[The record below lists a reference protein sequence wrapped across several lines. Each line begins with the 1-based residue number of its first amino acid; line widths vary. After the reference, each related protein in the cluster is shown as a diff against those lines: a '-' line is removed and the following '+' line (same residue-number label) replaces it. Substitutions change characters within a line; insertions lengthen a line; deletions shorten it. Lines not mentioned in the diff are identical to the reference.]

1 MARGRHLPSS
11 ERRLHLIAAATRV
24 IAREGLDRAT
34 TRRIAAE
41 ADVPLGS
48 IHYVF
53 PDKQALV
60 TAVLDHWVA
69 VTAGVAAERV
79 RTGMGIAAAAR
90 VLVRAYVEELERN
103 PGESAALYEL
113 VLWARRTPAAGPV
126 AARNYADYEAVVADA
141 LAAGARRPV
150 DPERLAEAAQLV
162 ITVADG
168 VALQLLASGDG
179 ARARRNA
186 DLVLGQAT
194 GWLESADAP

>member
-11 ERRLHLIAAATRV
+11 ERRLQLIAAATRV

-34 TRRIAAE
+34 TRRIAVE

-48 IHYVF
+48 LHYAF

-60 TAVLDHWVA
+60 AAVLDHWV
-69 VTAGVAAERV
+69 VVSAGVAAERV
-79 RTGMGIAAAAR
+79 RAGMGVAAAAD
-90 VLVRAYVEELERN
+90 VLVRAYIEELEDN
-103 PGESAALYEL
+103 PGEAAALYEL
-113 VLWARRTPAAGPV
+113 VLWARRTPAATAV
-126 AARNYADYEAVVADA
+126 AARNVLDYEALVAEA

-150 DPERLAEAAQLV
+150 AVEHLREAAQLV

-168 VALQLLASGDG
+168 VALQLLAGGDG

-186 DLVLGQAT
+186 DRLLGHAA
-194 GWLESADAP
+194 GWLEALDGP